1 VTRRHRAPVLALL
14 LLAGIGLGSAGIW
27 LAGQGAHPAASVRD
41 PIGQA
46 TPSQASGS
54 ARPARYLLVIDFLA
68 YAGEAVAS
76 DPIAGSPDAEEL
88 IAIIGD
94 PTAFGSAVTDQA
106 GGDVDAS
113 SRCGFVER
121 TAVEALATALNG
133 RLPKDQQIDPTA
145 AESRALLHWDAA
157 EGFASVRVFAQ
168 DRAASPSC
176 ADAGKRF

>member
-1 VTRRHRAPVLALL
+1 VAPVRDQ
-14 LLAGIGLGSAGIW
+14 IGK
-27 LAGQGAHPAASVRD
+27 
-41 PIGQA
+41 A
-46 TPSQASGS
+46 TPSPASAAAG
-54 ARPARYLLVIDFLA
+54 AAHYLVVIDFLA

-113 SRCGFVER
+113 SRCGVIDR
-121 TAVEALATALNG
+121 AAVEALATALNG
-133 RLPKDQQIDPTA
+133 RLPKDQQVDPNA
-145 AESRALLHWDAA
+145 DDSRALLHWDAA